1 MRESAKI
8 LFLTIVVCY
17 LTDMKISDL
26 NARLALILKYV
37 VEQYIL
43 DGQPV
48 GSKAL
53 AERSGLLLSS
63 ATVRNSMSE
72 LESLGFIV
80 APHRSAGRIPT
91 VLGFRYFVDYL
102 LTSTEPQAEVLL
114 HAQQSLE
121 PAHTTQELLKTAS
134 EVLSHL
140 THWVGVVTIPKVEKT
155 ILRHIEFLPLSAH
168 RTLAVL
174 VVNDRDVQNRIIMTD
189 RAYSA
194 VELQQIANFLNQ
206 HFVGQ
211 DLLIA
216 RQGLLN
222 ALHEDKMQI
231 DYLIKTAIEVGTK
244 AFEPTVVDEEACWLT
259 GEHQL
264 LTRVQAD
271 NVDDLQKW
279 VSAFSQKKQILTL
292 FNDCILS
299 DGIQIF
305 IGEESGHE
313 ALAQCSLI
321 TAHYYVNSEPVGV
334 LGVIGP
340 TRMQYN
346 QVISVVDMTAKLLS
360 SALRADQ
367 NKEEK

>member
-1 MRESAKI
+1 MS
-8 LFLTIVVCY
+8 
-17 LTDMKISDL
+17 MSDL
-26 NARLALILKYV
+26 NARLALILKYL

-43 DGQPV
+43 EGQPV
-48 GSKAL
+48 GSKVL
-53 AERSGLLLSS
+53 AEMPGLLLSS
-63 ATVRNSMSE
+63 ATVRNSMAE
-72 LESLGFIV
+72 LEALGFIV

-91 VLGFRYFVDYL
+91 ALGFRYFVDYL
-102 LTSTEPQAEVLL
+102 LTPTLPQAELL
-114 HAQQSLE
+114 LQAQQSLE
-121 PAHTTQELLKTAS
+121 PAHTTAQLLKTAS

-194 VELQQIANFLNQ
+194 AELQQIANFLNQ
-206 HFVGQ
+206 HCVGQ
-211 DLLIA
+211 DLNTS

-222 ALHEDKMQI
+222 GLYEDKMQV
-231 DYLIKTAIEVGTK
+231 DHLMQKAIEVGTK
-244 AFEPTVVDEEACWLT
+244 AFEPSYVKEEDCWVS

-264 LTRVQAD
+264 LARVQAD

-279 VSAFSQKKQILTL
+279 VSAFSQKQQILTL
-292 FNDCILS
+292 LNECVLS
-299 DGIQIF
+299 DGVQIF
-305 IGEESGHE
+305 IGEESGYE

-321 TAHYYVNSEPVGV
+321 TTNYYVDGKPVGV

-346 QVISVVDMTAKLLS
+346 QVISLVDMTAKLLS
-360 SALRADQ
+360 SALRTD
-367 NKEEK
+367 